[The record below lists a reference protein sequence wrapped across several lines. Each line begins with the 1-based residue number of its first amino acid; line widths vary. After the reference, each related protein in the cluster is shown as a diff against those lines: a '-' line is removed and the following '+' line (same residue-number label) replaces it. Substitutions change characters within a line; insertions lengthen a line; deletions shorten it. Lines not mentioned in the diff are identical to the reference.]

1 MNISELRSETSRIN
15 GAKSKGPVTPEGR
28 AKSAQ
33 NNNRSGLTIRSLR
46 LHTESQ
52 EAVDIVL
59 GEYGEQHQPQGPI
72 EDEMVEMMAS
82 YQFLL
87 IRAMAMQTGYLE
99 VAIARHEKDIDG
111 EFAEISANGF
121 MAEVFRRMAKDDD
134 SYRLLLRHTADLRR
148 SYNQKLKEL
157 QGLQTRR
164 KAETQPLQVEPEPA
178 APQKPPQIA
187 TLQVEPKPRPAAIPQ
202 VGRNTPCPC
211 GSGLKFKRCCIGKPK
226 PSPVPIAA

>member
-33 NNNRSGLTIRSLR
+33 NNNRYGLTIRGLK
-46 LHTESQ
+46 LHTESD
-52 EAVDIVL
+52 EAVALVL
-59 GEYGEQHQPQGPI
+59 GEYEEQHQPAGPI
-72 EDEMVEMMAS
+72 EHEMVEMLAS

-111 EFAEISANGF
+111 EFDEISANGF

-134 SYRLLLRHTADLRR
+134 SYRLLLRHTAGLRR
-148 SYNQKLKEL
+148 AYNQKLKEL
-157 QGLQTRR
+157 QALQTRR
-164 KAETQPLQVEPEPA
+164 TSESAPLQVEPEPA
-178 APQKPPQIA
+178 AGPPKA
-187 TLQVEPKPRPAAIPQ
+187 ELQVEPELRTAAIPR
-202 VGRNTPCPC
+202 VGRNTLCPC
-211 GSGLKFKRCCIGKPK
+211 GSGVKYKRCCIGKPQ
-226 PSPVPIAA
+226 PSPIPVAA

>member
-15 GAKSKGPVTPEGR
+15 GAKSKGPVTTEGR

-33 NNNRSGLTIRSLR
+33 NNNRYGLTIRGLK
-46 LHTESQ
+46 LHTESD
-52 EAVDIVL
+52 EAVALVL
-59 GEYGEQHQPQGPI
+59 GEYEEQHQPDGPI
-72 EDEMVEMMAS
+72 EHEMVEMLAS

-99 VAIARHEKDIDG
+99 VAIARHEKDIDA
-111 EFAEISANGF
+111 EFDEISANGF

-148 SYNQKLKEL
+148 AYNQKHKEL
-157 QGLQTRR
+157 QALQTRR
-164 KAETQPLQVEPEPA
+164 KSENRELQVEPEPA
-178 APQKPPQIA
+178 ANPPKA
-187 TLQVEPKPRPAAIPQ
+187 ELQVEPELRAAYIPR
-202 VGRNTPCPC
+202 VGRNTLCPC
-211 GSGLKFKRCCIGKPK
+211 GSGVKYKRCCIGKPQ

>member
-33 NNNRSGLTIRSLR
+33 NNNRYGLTIRGLK
-46 LHTESQ
+46 LHTETD
-52 EAVDIVL
+52 EAVKLVL
-59 GEYGEQHQPQGPI
+59 DEYEVQHQPEGPI
-72 EDEMVEMMAS
+72 EHEMVEMLAS

-99 VAIARHEKDIDG
+99 VAIARHEKDIDA
-111 EFAEISANGF
+111 EFDEISANGF

-148 SYNQKLKEL
+148 AYNQKLKEL
-157 QGLQTRR
+157 QALQTRR
-164 KAETQPLQVEPEPA
+164 KNETQPLQVKPEPPKLELQVEPEPA
-178 APQKPPQIA
+178 AP
-187 TLQVEPKPRPAAIPQ
+187 RPATCPAYIPQ

-211 GSGLKFKRCCIGKPK
+211 GSGLKYKRCCIGKPQR
-226 PSPVPIAA
+226 SPVPIAA